1 MIQIT
6 QGTTT
11 YGQFDVP
18 KLIPSH
24 PRRVKRRAAWVGA
37 LLGLSA
43 AFSGV
48 VLPVSIGGL
57 RPWHL
62 LLLAAILIAISSSLS
77 EGLIRKARLLPVDL
91 GVGLYVGVCIV
102 AELINA
108 RELRFA
114 PDILNV
120 ISPLFY
126 YMGYIAARISVRSYD
141 QAVYFLRQ
149 FVWPILIAT
158 PLALGQS
165 LGNPG
170 ITQLVLAVAPGAGAT
185 RRLENDGLTRAT
197 GLVGH
202 WTGFGAYAVC
212 VVAAAVALLI
222 ISKHLGLRRPR
233 LALVTLLAAAMCV
246 ISTLTLSVAVA
257 ALAIVLCCWR
267 SAGLGRQLLIAA
279 GVLSATASVVFGSL
293 IQARVDQ
300 QFTDRV
306 SRISWLP
313 DWVPDTLNY
322 RARIWTEQT
331 IPMVQDR
338 PLTGWGTNLY
348 EGVYLGLEGQR
359 VYPTQLL
366 WHSPESQWL
375 GSAMTFGLFG
385 LCAQVVLLLAI
396 AHLLISAHRERDS
409 MLIARPILMLFVM
422 SILVATTVPVF
433 TNRGFPMAFWP
444 LLGVLTGIYLSGSRS
459 ARNSAD

>member
-1 MIQIT
+1 M
-6 QGTTT
+6 
-11 YGQFDVP
+11 
-18 KLIPSH
+18 
-24 PRRVKRRAAWVGA
+24 
-37 LLGLSA
+37 
-43 AFSGV
+43 
-48 VLPVSIGGL
+48 
-57 RPWHL
+57 
-62 LLLAAILIAISSSLS
+62 
-77 EGLIRKARLLPVDL
+77 
-91 GVGLYVGVCIV
+91 